1 MGSGSQ
7 YRLSYAGLAHP
18 PGAQQL
24 IAVAKRMTR
33 WGLDVFVV
41 GMLSAALLAAVL
53 PFVGYR
59 PLVVRSGS
67 MTPALLTGDLIVT
80 QLVRPA
86 SVRVGDIVTFSD
98 QSRGNVLVTHRVVE
112 MAREG
117 SKYSFITK
125 GDGNTAVEEW
135 TIGDKGELGRFA
147 FRVPKAGFLVWGI
160 STPPARAGLAGLF
173 LVLATVT
180 ALRRI
185 WS

>member
-1 MGSGSQ
+1 MPPDFH
-7 YRLSYAGLAHP
+7 YRLRYDGLLHS
-18 PGAQQL
+18 PGAEQV
-24 IAVAKRMTR
+24 IAVAKQGAR
-33 WGLDVFVV
+33 WGLDLFM
-41 GMLSAALLAAVL
+41 GAILTAVL
-53 PFVGYR
+53 VPAFLTFIGYR

-67 MTPALLTGDLIVT
+67 MTPALLVGDLIVT
-80 QLVRPA
+80 QPVRPI
-86 SVRVGDIVTFSD
+86 SIRVGDIVTFSD

-135 TIGDKGELGRFA
+135 TIGDKGALGRFA

-160 STPPARAGLAGLF
+160 STPPARVGLAGLF